1 MMNVSIIG
9 SGIGGLSAALNLAKK
24 GFQVTVLEA
33 TDKPGGLAKS
43 VSVSGNRFDAGP
55 YVLLDKPGLEWAF
68 EQVGLDLRSLNL
80 MRIEN
85 VYSVEMDESVLT
97 VYSDLNK
104 TINEL
109 NSKWDKQGDHYADFV
124 TKTYK
129 KYRQLIPFTFSAPG
143 PIKIIKSGKLS
154 LIPFL
159 LSSLGKVLNKFS
171 LNDPI
176 KNGIG
181 IWTHIAAQSLDKA
194 PSPMSFVPSLIHH
207 VGAYYPENGIG
218 SIADKLFKECI
229 KHNVNFMFNSKVKK
243 IRIQNNGVTGIEYND
258 NNFLECTH
266 VISNNSAIDTY
277 LNLIEETPVSFKNKI
292 KTLPLQSPGICV
304 FLRVKGRPTGSY
316 IKFKLE
322 KDVPNCKSFI
332 LPDII
337 TQKNTDAWMNARLV
351 FPLPHELSLT
361 LSDTDCKKM
370 IDAVLEESWWKAG
383 ITDFEVLSYN
393 TPGTWSEKFVLYNRS
408 MNPVMT
414 SKFMRMGRMHHKSPY
429 FKGLYFCGSSTH
441 PGQWVSFCAISGILA
456 SNQLIKDL

>member
-1 MMNVSIIG
+1 MNVSIIG

-24 GFQVTVLEA
+24 GFQVTVFEA

-43 VSVSGNRFDAGP
+43 VLVSGNTFDAGP
-55 YVLLDKPGLEWAF
+55 YILLDKPGLEWAF
-68 EQVGLDLRSLNL
+68 EQVGLDLKSLNL
-80 MRIEN
+80 VRIEN
-85 VYSVEMDESVLT
+85 VYSVETDESVFT
-97 VYSDLNK
+97 VYSDFNK
-104 TINEL
+104 TVSEL
-109 NSKWDKQGDHYADFV
+109 NTKWEKQGDCYADFV
-124 TKTYK
+124 AKTYK
-129 KYRQLIPFTFSAPG
+129 KYKQLIPFTFSAPS

-159 LSSLGKVLNKFS
+159 LSSLGKILNTFG

-181 IWTHIAAQSLDKA
+181 IWTHIAAQSLEKA
-194 PSPMSFVPSLIHH
+194 PSPMSFVPGLIHH
-207 VGAYYPENGIG
+207 VGAYYPEHGIG
-218 SIADKLFKECI
+218 SIANKLFDECVQH
-229 KHNVNFMFNSKVKK
+229 KVKFMFNCKVKK
-243 IRIQNNGVTGIEYND
+243 IRIQNKRVTGIEYN
-258 NNFLECTH
+258 NSSFLECNH

-277 LNLIEETPVSFKNKI
+277 LNLIEETPISFKNKI

-316 IKFKLE
+316 IKFKLQ
-322 KDVPNCKSFI
+322 KNIPNCKSFV

-337 TQKNTDAWMNARLV
+337 AQKNTPAWMNARLV

-370 IDAVLEESWWKAG
+370 IDAVLEECWWKAG

-393 TPGTWSEKFVLYNRS
+393 TPSTWSEKFVLYNKS